1 MRNKPIIWKQQEM
14 VGFEDLRKE
23 LSSIEV
29 GIILMYISGDERIRK
44 KAKRRSL
51 LEKAVGFLKIL

>member
-1 MRNKPIIWKQQEM
+1 M

-29 GIILMYISGDERIRK
+29 GIILMLKNGDERIRK

>member
-1 MRNKPIIWKQQEM
+1 M

-29 GIILMYISGDERIRK
+29 GIILMYISGDERTRN

-51 LEKAVGFLKIL
+51 LEKAEGFLKIL

>member
-1 MRNKPIIWKQQEM
+1 M

-29 GIILMYISGDERIRK
+29 GLILMYISGDERIRK

-51 LEKAVGFLKIL
+51 QEKAEGFLKIL

>member
-1 MRNKPIIWKQQEM
+1 M

-29 GIILMYISGDERIRK
+29 GIILMLKNGDERIRN

-51 LEKAVGFLKIL
+51 LEKAEGFLKIL